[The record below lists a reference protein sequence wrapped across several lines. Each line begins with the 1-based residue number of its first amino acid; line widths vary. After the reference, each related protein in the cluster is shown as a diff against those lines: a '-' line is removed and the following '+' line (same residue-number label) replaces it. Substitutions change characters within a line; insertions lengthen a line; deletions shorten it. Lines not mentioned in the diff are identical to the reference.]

1 MTTLTTTTTSLPFDT
16 TALMPGAIRPELVM
30 LRGQGSWLWD
40 HREKRYLDFVQGWA
54 VNCLGH
60 CPEVVQRALLEQ
72 AHTLINASPAFYTLP
87 QLELASALTA
97 RSQLDHAFFCSS
109 GAEANEG
116 AIKLA
121 RKWGQL
127 RRGGAFEIITARG
140 SFHGRTLATMAAS
153 GKPGFAALFPPS
165 MPGFVHVP
173 FGDSAAVEQAISERT
188 VAVMVEPIQGE
199 GGVQVPPP
207 AYLAALRELT
217 RARGVLLILDEI
229 QTGMGRTGKL
239 FAAEHASVVPDIMTL
254 GKGLGGGLP
263 LAALLARRDVSCF
276 APGDQGG
283 TFSGHPLG
291 CAVGLAVLTALTRE
305 GFLDHVQ
312 AAGAHLAAGLA
323 RLAAIYGGL
332 GARGAG
338 LLWALG
344 LPAAVGPAVVT
355 AALGEGLLINSPQPD
370 LLRFM
375 PALNVTLEEI
385 DSMLALLE
393 RALRSVLGA

>member
-1 MTTLTTTTTSLPFDT
+1 MTMPFDT
-16 TALMPGAIRPELVM
+16 TALMPGSPRPDVVM
-30 LRGQGSWLWD
+30 VRGQGSWLWD
-40 HREKRYLDFVQGWA
+40 HAGKRYLDFVQGWA

-60 CPEVVQRALLEQ
+60 CPAAVQHALLEQ
-72 AHTLINASPAFYTLP
+72 ASVLVNASPAFYTLP
-87 QLELASALTA
+87 QLALADELTR
-97 RSQLDHAFFCSS
+97 RSQLGHAFFCSS

-121 RKWGQL
+121 RKWGAL
-127 RRGGAFEIITARG
+127 HRHGAYEIITAHG

-153 GKPGFAALFPPS
+153 GKPGFAQLFPPS
-165 MPGFVHVP
+165 VPGFVHVP
-173 FGDSAAVEQAISERT
+173 FGDASRVEQAMGERT

-207 AYLAALRELT
+207 GYLRALRELT
-217 RARGVLLILDEI
+217 KARGILLIFDEI

-239 FAAEHASVVPDIMTL
+239 FACEHEGVVADIMTL

-263 LAALLARRDVSCF
+263 LAALLARREVSCF

-283 TFSGHPLG
+283 TFSGHPVG
-291 CAVGLAVLTALTRE
+291 CAVGLAVLRALTAE
-305 GFLDHVQ
+305 GFLEHVQ
-312 AAGAHLAAGLA
+312 RAGAHLSAGLA
-323 RLAAIYGGL
+323 NIAQSRGGT
-332 GARGAG
+332 GVRGAG

-344 LPAAVGPAVVT
+344 LPAPVG
-355 AALGEGLLINSPQPD
+355 AALVKAALAEGLLINSPQPE

-375 PALNVTLEEI
+375 PALNVTLDEI

-393 RALRSVLGA
+393 RALRSVLGT